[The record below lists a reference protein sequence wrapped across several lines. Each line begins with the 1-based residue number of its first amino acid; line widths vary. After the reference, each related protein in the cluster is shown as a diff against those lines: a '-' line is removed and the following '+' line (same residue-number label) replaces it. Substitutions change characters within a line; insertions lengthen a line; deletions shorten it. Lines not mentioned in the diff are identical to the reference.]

1 MRCADSPLALL
12 LETVDGSHSPGGL
25 RLPSFPSRSAGGY
38 SADIQHKEG
47 NTENLK
53 QLTKVNISFNVTPFL
68 LPYDENFR
76 VFSTEL
82 RDALCA
88 DCDVLRACRMQRA
101 DRESRDT
108 NRCSEKAPRSSP
120 AP

>member
-47 NTENLK
+47 NTENLAEK
-53 QLTKVNISFNVTPFL
+53 LRLLIALPSSTKREIG
-68 LPYDENFR
+68 EK
-76 VFSTEL
+76 
-82 RDALCA
+82 
-88 DCDVLRACRMQRA
+88 LRAIVREKHSISTLS
-101 DRESRDT
+101 DRLIPLLT
-108 NRCSEKAPRSSP
+108 PRI
-120 AP
+120 